1 MNEHI
6 ATMESLLSAK
16 KENNKKEPTI
26 AEKTDFMKAWTA
38 FVSENG
44 YPGKAEQFLYEGFSF
59 CGVDPF
65 YQFLKKS
72 ANQEDIMKQLFSG
85 KCYGKDGNVTFR
97 IVAHLFAL
105 MLNDDVSAH
114 LLEPIIK
121 HFPSASLNK
130 EGKRLGTATKTMEKY
145 FLNVLSPTA
154 VLHPLNEMELNLG
167 VINSFLGVFSSLI
180 NELKQMDSIKEPA
193 ISNIP
198 RIETWAMECLGKSG
212 KEDIQSTYNVCGET
226 EVCLADETKVLSS
239 GMKREID
246 VNSLSSILNQAK
258 ILADQLQQENDSQK
272 KRIIGLEAK
281 EHDNSLKLKE
291 VLIELEDEKATAAE
305 LRKQK
310 FELES
315 QCRAKQQNLEEKDR
329 MLREK
334 DAEIAERIK
343 MLEVL
348 SRDRSRQADESLQRI
363 ASKIRVEYRD
373 FKDAIDTLMTVDLG
387 ENLRLQLMSVF
398 EILKE
403 GGMKIE

>member
-59 CGVDPF
+59 CGADPF

-72 ANQEDIMKQLFSG
+72 ANQEDIIKQLFGG

-105 MLNDDVSAH
+105 MLNDDISAH

-145 FLNVLSPTA
+145 FLNVLSPAA
-154 VLHPLNEMELNLG
+154 VLHPLNEMELNQG
-167 VINSFLGVFSSLI
+167 VINSFLGVLSSLI

-212 KEDIQSTYNVCGET
+212 KDGIQSTYNACGET

-239 GMKREID
+239 GMEREID

-373 FKDAIDTLMTVDLG
+373 FKDAIDTSMTVDLG

>member
-1 MNEHI
+1 MNEYI
-6 ATMESLLSAK
+6 ATMESLISAK

-26 AEKTDFMKAWTA
+26 AEKNDFKKAWIA

-59 CGVDPF
+59 CGAEPF
-65 YQFLKKS
+65 YQFLKQS
-72 ANQEDIMKQLFSG
+72 ANQEDIIKQLFSG
-85 KCYGKDGNVTFR
+85 KYYGKDRNVTFR

-114 LLEPIIK
+114 LLKPIIK
-121 HFPSASLNK
+121 HFPSACLNK
-130 EGKRLGTATKTMEKY
+130 ECKRLGTATKTMEKY

-180 NELKQMDSIKEPA
+180 NELKQIDSIKEPA
-193 ISNIP
+193 ISNIL
-198 RIETWAMECLGKSG
+198 RIETWAMEYLGKSG
-212 KEDIQSTYNVCGET
+212 KEGLQSAYNAGGEP
-226 EVCLADETKVLSS
+226 EVCSVDETKVLSS
-239 GMKREID
+239 EMKQEID
-246 VNSLSSILNQAK
+246 VNSLNSILNQAR

-272 KRIIGLEAK
+272 KRIIELGAK
-281 EHDNSLKLKE
+281 EHDNSLKLTE

-310 FELES
+310 FELEN
-315 QCRAKQQNLEEKDR
+315 QCRAKQQNLENKDR

-343 MLEVL
+343 MSEVL

-373 FKDAIDTLMTVDLG
+373 FKDAIDTPMTVDLG
-387 ENLRLQLMSVF
+387 ENFRLQLMSVF
-398 EILKE
+398 EILKK